1 MIAAI
6 IDLGSN
12 SARMDIVEIF
22 ENGEYEYKERL
33 RKLVKLSEGMEADGC
48 IQTEAAGRA
57 VEALAEFKSVMDMY
71 NVDTTIAVATAAVRK
86 AKNSDVF
93 IDEVEDKTG
102 ITIEVIRG
110 EKEAEY
116 DFLGVISTLDIEDC
130 VIADT
135 GGGSTEL
142 ILVIGGDA
150 LARVSLPIG
159 AVNMTERFMGY
170 GETKDALEGLD
181 DYIDSHLDKINWLGD
196 AEGLPI
202 VCMGG
207 SMYNFAILEQGLS
220 GFESGLHGYT
230 IPARE
235 AVNANEILL
244 GMSESERE
252 SAGIESGRLDTI
264 VCGVAP
270 VMELMKKIDS
280 DELVICTSTL
290 RDGILAEIIEN
301 M

>member
-1 MIAAI
+1 
-6 IDLGSN
+6 
-12 SARMDIVEIF
+12 MD
-22 ENGEYEYKERL
+22 G
-33 RKLVKLSEGMEADGC
+33 
-48 IQTEAAGRA
+48 
-57 VEALAEFKSVMDMY
+57 Y

-207 SMYNFAILEQGLS
+207 SMYNFAIMEQGLS

-235 AVNANEILL
+235 AANANEILL
-244 GMSESERE
+244 GYERVGTRVGRDRE
-252 SAGIESGRLDTI
+252 RTSRHNSLRRSPGDGTYEKDRFGRAGDMRVHAPRRDT
-264 VCGVAP
+264 CGDNREYV
-270 VMELMKKIDS
+270 
-280 DELVICTSTL
+280 TL
-290 RDGILAEIIEN
+290 RVLENVISKTMRGWACRYLAVWRKGV
-301 M
+301 